1 MLTLETAMG
10 PVDISA
16 DRLEE
21 RKRLVQKI
29 LSSDSEDMVLHHVK
43 GQLELQMEAL
53 AYCIQARGY
62 PAPERIRM
70 LNAHGGVRD
79 GKYAYGEMTDGR
91 WYFHHVDD
99 WIDLHE
105 RENNALFIHTCNDDE
120 NAVSIY
126 PRENCFVAYARHYI
140 YEGDIIM
147 LALELLDKI
156 EVVPPRH
163 CSAPLGTAQPR
174 EFRSIEVLG
183 HLRDGIL
190 RLYNKLE
197 QCD

>member
-43 GQLELQMEAL
+43 GQ
-53 AYCIQARGY
+53 
-62 PAPERIRM
+62 
-70 LNAHGGVRD
+70 
-79 GKYAYGEMTDGR
+79 
-91 WYFHHVDD
+91 
-99 WIDLHE
+99 
-105 RENNALFIHTCNDDE
+105 
-120 NAVSIY
+120 
-126 PRENCFVAYARHYI
+126 
-140 YEGDIIM
+140 
-147 LALELLDKI
+147 LELLDKI